1 MSVFVGL
8 DIGGTKTHVR
18 VEAPDGTRLVDAVL
32 PSGDW
37 AASPVDAAAGW
48 IASVVA
54 RHVPAGA
61 VVTAIGA
68 GAQGCDTEEHCAALG
83 LALTAVTGVP
93 STVTNDAALLV
104 PAAGLVSG
112 IGVIAGTGSI
122 AVAVRPDGSLGFAG
136 GWGWVLGDEGSA
148 PALVREAV
156 RAALTR
162 HDARGLPDVLLPM
175 LLEAFGVSSATGL
188 ARTVNDNT
196 DPTHWGSRA
205 PAVFEA
211 AAAGSAD
218 AHDVIVA
225 GGASLAGLVGVL
237 LSSAPTGG
245 SSGPAGAASSAPTG
259 ATSAPT
265 CPTSAPTGAAS
276 GAVGDVVAAGGVM
289 TSQPALFAAFRDA
302 VARSHPDLTIH
313 LLDASPVAGA
323 VALARRHPHP

>member
-1 MSVFVGL
+1 MSLLVGL

-18 VEAPDGTRLVDAVL
+18 VETVDGSRLVDVVE

-37 AASPVDAAAGW
+37 AASPVAAAAGW
-48 IASVVA
+48 IAGVVS
-54 RHVPAGA
+54 RHLPAGSA
-61 VVTAIGA
+61 VAAIGA
-68 GAQGCDTEEHCAALG
+68 GAQGCDTEEHCASLG
-83 LALTAVTGVP
+83 RELAAVTGVP
-93 STVTNDAALLV
+93 ATVTNDAALLV

-162 HDARGLPDVLLPM
+162 HDAGGPRDVLLPM
-175 LLEAFGVSSATGL
+175 LLEGFGVSGAAGL

-205 PAVFEA
+205 PTVFA
-211 AAAGSAD
+211 AAASGSSD
-218 AHDVIVA
+218 ARRVIA
-225 GGASLAGLVGVL
+225 EGGASLAGLVDVL
-237 LSSAPTGG
+237 L
-245 SSGPAGAASSAPTG
+245 
-259 ATSAPT
+259 
-265 CPTSAPTGAAS
+265 AS

-289 TSQPALFAAFRDA
+289 TSQPSLFAAFRDA
-302 VARSHPDLTIH
+302 LARSRPDLTVH

-323 VALARRHPHP
+323 VALARRHSLPAS